1 MNKKM
6 SVLVGLAVI
15 SSIVSVQAQTGTP
28 IPLPTPG
35 SISVVSGD
43 IIQFNN
49 LVVQNVSGNT
59 IWAYPNYVYAQNGGG
74 GIMRP
79 MEGTVPASGAIIQ
92 NLPQTKCVSFKED
105 ASRGKETKCP
115 APSASA
121 GAPNISYGA
130 PTSVNPIP
138 QQLPPETYPMPSPY
152 LYRIEV
158 SSDTRLLL
166 RNRMGAT
173 LADFSS
179 GDQINVFGYYAN
191 DGSIRALIVRNLS
204 KPEEKQ
210 FIQLDNT
217 NLVSVSGNTLIVVQ
231 RQNFPC
237 YGFNDMGEKRFNA
250 PCPLGAEQQSP
261 TLRGVQVPSQV
272 APYYDLSRKY
282 VVQLDAQTIILDRNR
297 SRIGVSDLSLGD
309 QLNIY
314 GVIGTDQ
321 VIEAD
326 IVRDTSKPA
335 KPSAPETIKGT
346 VTQVN
351 ADGSFVMQTSD
362 GRSIT
367 VSEVNVGAE
376 VTVRG
381 ILDEIKNFISQV
393 TEIKLIQSTNPPRQM
408 ITITGSGNLAGTL
421 AQPFYATFKATGGI
435 SSYGFGV
442 TAGSIPPGLSLAEPP
457 AIYCFT
463 TPCPQPKED
472 SIVLQG
478 TPTQAGTYKFTLTA
492 KDQRGN
498 IGNETFVIVIN
509 PGTTAR

>member
-6 SVLVGLAVI
+6 SVLVGLAVVL
-15 SSIVSVQAQTGTP
+15 SIASVQAQTGTSVS
-28 IPLPTPG
+28 LPTTG
-35 SISVVSGD
+35 SIPIISGD
-43 IIQFNN
+43 ILQFNN
-49 LVVQNVSGNT
+49 LTVQNVSGNT
-59 IWAYPNYVYAQNGGG
+59 IWAYPNYVYMQGGG
-74 GIMRP
+74 GGTMLP
-79 MEGTVPASGAIIQ
+79 MKGTAPSSGTTIQ
-92 NLPQTKCVSFKED
+92 NLPQTKCMSFNED

-130 PTSVNPIP
+130 PTSINPIP
-138 QQLPPETYPMPSPY
+138 QQLPPETYPMPAY
-152 LYRIEV
+152 LYQIAV

-166 RNRMGAT
+166 RNRTIAT
-173 LADFSS
+173 LGDFSS

-217 NLVSVSGNTLIVVQ
+217 NLVSVSGNTLVVVQ

-237 YGFNDMGEKRFNA
+237 YGFNDMGEKRYNA

-261 TLRGVQVPSQV
+261 ALRGVQVPSQV

-297 SRIGVSDLSLGD
+297 NRIGVSDLSAGD

-326 IVRDTSKPA
+326 IIRDTSKPA
-335 KPSAPETIKGT
+335 KPPTPETIKGT

-367 VSEVNVGAE
+367 VQGVSVGAQ
-376 VTVRG
+376 VTVHG

-393 TEIKLIQSTNPPRQM
+393 TEIKLIQSTNPPRQI
-408 ITITGSGNLAGTL
+408 ITVTSSGNLTGTL

-435 SSYGFGV
+435 SSYSFGV
-442 TAGSIPPGLSLAEPP
+442 TAGSLPLGLSLAEPP

-463 TPCPQPKED
+463 TPCPQPKEN
-472 SIVLQG
+472 SVVLQG
-478 TPTQAGTYKFTLTA
+478 TPTQTGTYKFTLTA

-498 IGNETFVIVIN
+498 IGNETFVVVIN
-509 PGTTAR
+509 QGATAQ